1 MIEKILNSIE
11 NELKKNNQHFFS
23 YAWRENIINFVENES
38 KYDQLLKWINNQIEL
53 QKDKINVLNPADKL
67 KNYSIENF
75 KTYMDALRD
84 FAFLVNMKEI
94 LCDTKATNEMR
105 DNVEYSICKIFKI
118 EYSEFLK
125 CYV

>member
-11 NELKKNNQHFFS
+11 NELKRNNQKYFD
-23 YAWRENIINFVENES
+23 YAWRENITNFVETES
-38 KYDQLLKWINNQIEL
+38 KHDQLLKWINNQIEL
-53 QKDKINVLNPADKL
+53 QADKINVLNPADKDQ
-67 KNYSIENF
+67 KYSIENF

-84 FAFLVNMKEI
+84 FAFLVNMREI
-94 LCDTKATNEMR
+94 LCDTKSTNEMR
-105 DNVEYSICKIFKI
+105 DNIEYTICKIFNI